1 MRRFVWALV
10 LVTATALVL
19 TFYRP
24 QEHTQSQ
31 RGEFVLASNLPE
43 SLVDDLVQEFEN
55 RTGIW
60 VEVRY
65 GTAQET
71 IALAQAGECDLLL
84 GPCVDTME
92 YHRDLFRPAAYHA
105 ELTNGIPRG
114 GNWVPISFSNLTLI
128 YNSHLIQK
136 NAPTAFEDLLEP
148 QWRGQIA
155 IADPTSCDL
164 AMSILSVLGGE
175 DQSAIPQRL
184 ERFAANVSVMLPIT
198 RDGVDAVARG
208 DVSMAVVTEDML
220 YRHISGIVSVVHP
233 KEGRFQFFNGAAI
246 PISSQNPEAAQKMID
261 FLLEADVQSY
271 ILDTFGTQSVLAGL
285 TAESAISDTF
295 NSRRAG
301 QQQWL
306 VLNAWESIW
315 EDENEAVD

>member
-10 LVTATALVL
+10 LVTALALVL

-24 QEHTQSQ
+24 QVNTQSA
-31 RGEFVLASNLPE
+31 RGEFVMASNLPE

-60 VEVRY
+60 VDVHY
-65 GTAQET
+65 GTAREV

-92 YHRDLFRPAAYHA
+92 YHRDLFRPVEIHA
-105 ELTNGIPRG
+105 VLTDGIPRG
-114 GNWVPISFSNLTLI
+114 RNWVPISFSNLALI

-136 NAPTAFEDLLEP
+136 NAPAAFEDLLES

-155 IADPTSCDL
+155 IADPASCDL
-164 AMSILSVLGGE
+164 AVSILSILGGE
-175 DQSAIPQRL
+175 NQSAIPQRL
-184 ERFAANVSVMLPIT
+184 EQFAANVSVVLPVT

-208 DVSMAVVTEDML
+208 DASMAVVTEDML
-220 YRHISGIVSVVHP
+220 YRHISGIVTVVHP
-233 KEGRFQFFNGAAI
+233 REGKFQFFNGAAI
-246 PISSQNPEAAQKMID
+246 PASSRNHEAAQKMID
-261 FLLEADVQSY
+261 FLLKADVQSY
-271 ILDTFGTQSVLAGL
+271 IRDTFGTQSVLASL
-285 TAESAISDTF
+285 TAESAITETF
-295 NSRRAG
+295 DSRRAG

-306 VLNAWESIW
+306 VLNSWESIR
-315 EDENEAVD
+315 EGGK